1 MNIALQLTH
10 YVMHIHVKVKIQSE
24 SRIPFLLKLISFFF
38 SKAMQTYSSYQQHVL
53 SKCTGWFCTQHWNF
67 ENMFFPTLKKLGLH
81 PNWNFSRKKKAM
93 WKVSSL
99 LLSLASYRAE
109 AFVLNWLT
117 HNHPSVSVK
126 TTGFN
131 VGLDIIKWKENEE
144 VGTICFEISKI

>member
-1 MNIALQLTH
+1 
-10 YVMHIHVKVKIQSE
+10 MHWCKFISKCKFNSKVG
-24 SRIPFLLKLISFFF
+24 FLLKLISFFFF
-38 SKAMQTYSSYQQHVL
+38 SKAMQTYSSYQQQQNARVDSAANIL
-53 SKCTGWFCTQHWNF
+53 TLKTSY
-67 ENMFFPTLKKLGLH
+67 FFYPRKKLGLH

-126 TTGFN
+126 TAGFS
-131 VGLDIIKWKENEE
+131 VCLDIIKWKENEE
-144 VGTICFEISKI
+144 VGTICFEISNI